1 MPVLYNV
8 TIIIDHTVH
17 DEWTDWMQNT
27 HIPEVMATGKFT
39 SWKMLKI
46 LEDHNP
52 DGVTYAIQ
60 YTAPDLATYLE
71 YQNEWAPVCN
81 KRRNK
86 CTGKVCS
93 FSEPCWKK
101 FADNRILFYFYLRKI
116 SLYPKL

>member
-8 TIIIDHTVH
+8 TIIIDHSVH
-17 DEWTDWMQNT
+17 DEWTAWMQNT

-60 YTAPDLATYLE
+60 YTAPDLSSYLE
-71 YQNEWAPVCN
+71 YQNEHAPGLQQ
-81 KRRNK
+81 K
-86 CTGKVCS
+86 TQALYGGKFAAFRTLLEEVCS
-93 FSEPCWKK
+93 Q
-101 FADNRILFYFYLRKI
+101 
-116 SLYPKL
+116 